1 MSVTDPIADY
11 LVRVRNAIAA
21 KHETVEIPASKMKLE
36 ITKIL
41 LEEGF
46 IQNFKVQEDSK
57 QDVLKIFLKYSEGQ
71 PVITGLKQISKP
83 GCRVYSTRDTV
94 PKVIGGLGISIL
106 STSRGVMTG
115 HDSTKTGIGGEV
127 LCEIW

>member
-21 KHETVEIPASKMKLE
+21 KHETVEIPASKIKLE

-41 LEEGF
+41 MEEGF
-46 IQNFKVQEDSK
+46 IQNFKVQEDNK
-57 QDVLKIFLKYSEGQ
+57 QDVLKIFLKYSDGQ

-94 PKVIGGLGISIL
+94 PKEIGGLGISIL